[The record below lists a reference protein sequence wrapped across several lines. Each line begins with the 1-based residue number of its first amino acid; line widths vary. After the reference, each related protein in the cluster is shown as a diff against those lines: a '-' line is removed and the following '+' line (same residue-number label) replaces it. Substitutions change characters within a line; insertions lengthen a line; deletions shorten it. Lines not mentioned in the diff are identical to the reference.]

1 VPTKDLSDFKNLKN
15 LTEAID
21 KPKVKEILPFVVIRE
36 GTIVYASQI
45 FCKQQNIENLKL
57 SEIKIPVTE
66 VFKTDITELTKFSLF
81 DMDNKQIS
89 KKKVTMAN
97 GKETNIFLKVI
108 QWDNSYA
115 IQIFISE
122 L

>member
-1 VPTKDLSDFKNLKN
+1 VPAKDLSDIRNLKKM
-15 LTEAID
+15 TEAID
-21 KPKVKEILPFVVIRE
+21 RPKVKKVLPFVVIRE

-57 SEIKIPVTE
+57 SEIKIPVNE
-66 VFKTDITELTKFSLF
+66 IFKTDIFELTKFSLF

-89 KKKVTMAN
+89 KKKVIMAN
-97 GKETNIFLKVI
+97 GKEANIYLKVI

>member
-1 VPTKDLSDFKNLKN
+1 MPAKDLSDIRNLKKM
-15 LTEAID
+15 TEAID
-21 KPKVKEILPFVVIRE
+21 RPKVKKVLPFVVIRE

-57 SEIKIPVTE
+57 SEIKIPVNE
-66 VFKTDITELTKFSLF
+66 IFKTDIFELTKFSLF

-89 KKKVTMAN
+89 KKKVIMAN
-97 GKETNIFLKVI
+97 GKEANIYLKVI